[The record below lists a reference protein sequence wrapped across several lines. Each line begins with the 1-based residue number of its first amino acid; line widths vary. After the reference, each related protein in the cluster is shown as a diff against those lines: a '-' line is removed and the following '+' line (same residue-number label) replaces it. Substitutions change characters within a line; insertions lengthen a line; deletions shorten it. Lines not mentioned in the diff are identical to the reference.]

1 MILLILFLGSL
12 SSCWILCCVTV
23 TIHMISKLTWYLMV
37 INLLLLKENMYY
49 YFAAKDC
56 PHIAFYV
63 KWDLVKKGSI
73 ICGLSINLT
82 LSVIWLVALVIC
94 GQTSNCLI
102 IQISWNQNGCN
113 LNRNDYGYMI
123 QKIKYGMMS
132 RGKSYL
138 FINIFYFN

>member
-1 MILLILFLGSL
+1 
-12 SSCWILCCVTV
+12 
-23 TIHMISKLTWYLMV
+23 MISKLTWYLMV

-63 KWDLVKKGSI
+63 KWDLVKKGSQPRVILLYFTYSQKHISKGSI

-82 LSVIWLVALVIC
+82 LSVIWLDALVIR
-94 GQTSNCLI
+94 GQKSNCLI
-102 IQISWNQNGCN
+102 IQISRNQNRYN

-123 QKIKYGMMS
+123 QKLKYGMMS
-132 RGKSYL
+132 RGKS
-138 FINIFYFN
+138 